1 MNIASLEQNNDDSFY
16 AESCEHI
23 LEKAHEEIKQA
34 EDLIENIKY
43 SEEENDS
50 VFEDI
55 DKNIQRLEKSQEQIT
70 GALRAFK
77 NLKSIDVNLNEK
89 VQNELPGEGK
99 CINP

>member
-43 SEEENDS
+43 ILASLSGNVS
-50 VFEDI
+50 TPSPF
-55 DKNIQRLEKSQEQIT
+55 NSLCQLGLGR
-70 GALRAFK
+70 
-77 NLKSIDVNLNEK
+77 
-89 VQNELPGEGK
+89 
-99 CINP
+99 